1 MLSKAAILI
10 VEDSFIVAYHLQ
22 TTLESEGYRVLG
34 TEDSGEKALAF
45 LEKQRPDLILM
56 DIMLNG
62 ELDGIETAR
71 TVKAKY
77 NLPVIYITALTDK
90 DTIQRAKVTE
100 PFGYLTKPFED
111 REIFTVIEM
120 ALYKHEIESKLRQS
134 EEQYFSTLRSISD
147 AVVVLDK
154 FYRINYLNPST
165 EALTGWTLPKA
176 QGKPMMEVLKIR
188 DEETQELTVNLLQC
202 DLDGSKTSSIK
213 KNLLLISNTGK
224 ETPIGEG
231 SVSPVIDTRGNCTG
245 LVIIFKDLTEKTER
259 NRLLKEFEIKR
270 LAALLE
276 GQEKERNR
284 IAKDLHDGLGQTLNA
299 IKMNVNLNSS
309 DSRAQE
315 LSKLIDEAIQES
327 IRISDNL
334 LPSKL
339 RDFDLATCIR
349 SLCSQM
355 QSSSNVQVSF
365 ESLGSSQTIDQTQK
379 INFYRIAQEA
389 LNNAVKHAKASNITV
404 QLSEEAE
411 NIQLTIE
418 DDGQGIASARKQKST
433 SSRNG
438 LANMRERAEIMGGTF
453 ILESDESRG
462 TLIIVEAPVQN

>member
-45 LEKQRPDLILM
+45 LEKKRPDLILM

-71 TVKAKY
+71 VVKAKY

-90 DTIQRAKVTE
+90 DTIQRAKITE

-154 FYRINYLNPST
+154 FYCITYLNPST
-165 EALTGWTLPKA
+165 EALTGWTLPRA
-176 QGKPMMEVLKIR
+176 QGKPMMEVLKIK
-188 DEETQELTVNLLQC
+188 DGETQDMSVNLLQC
-202 DLDGSKTSSIK
+202 DLDGSKTSSIR
-213 KNLLLISNTGK
+213 KNLILISSNGK

-231 SVSPVIDTRGNCTG
+231 SVSPVIDNKANCTG

-259 NRLLKEFEIKR
+259 DRLLKEFEIKR

-299 IKMNVNLNSS
+299 IKMNVNLNSE
-309 DSRAQE
+309 DNRAHE

-327 IRISDNL
+327 VRISDNL

-355 QSSSNVQVSF
+355 QNSTNLQISF
-365 ESLGSSQTIDQTQK
+365 ESLGSTQPIDQTQK

-389 LNNAVKHAKASNITV
+389 LNNAVKHAKATSITV
-404 QLSEEAE
+404 QLNEESD

-418 DDGQGIASARKQKST
+418 DDGQGIMSARKQKSN

-438 LANMRERAEIMGGTF
+438 LANMRERAEIMGGKF
-453 ILESDESRG
+453 IIESDESRG